1 MNKPEIVSEHKNPV
15 GSDHSAFFFGKIS
28 TSTAALIAFFITDEY
43 AFLMLSFAM
52 IAFMIGDAQNAGLWN
67 RLNNQP
73 NADWREWQRKNNL
86 LTIGFSLLMGAWCFM
101 CFTLTDNLFMHLLCI
116 ATVMGNVLSIAMR
129 TFTDQRIL
137 TFQLFA
143 IGLPTVAGAFS
154 YGDIRAMI
162 LCSFFIPML
171 TSVRDLSVRLN
182 ELFQGIRLQ
191 SREKEE
197 FGAQLNEALESMSH
211 GLLMFDEE
219 MKVKIINRTARKI
232 LNLEPSINCYSR
244 TLNEVARIVEM
255 KRPSVNRVKLLE
267 NAIQNRFRSRIADK
281 VFEID
286 KNKFVELSIMLR
298 DEGGCVVVIED
309 VSERIQYQ
317 TRINQLAKYDELTGL
332 YNRSFFLQQAK
343 AAMENA
349 ANCDGASL
357 IFFDLD
363 EFKRI
368 NDTLG
373 HEAGDHILTT
383 VAQRVRDLLPRGT
396 LIGRYGGDEFVIMLQ
411 AALPEEELGQL
422 SQKVLDTITRPITHQ
437 KHEMRFGAS
446 VGIAR
451 YPEDGRTVDRLLK
464 LADLALYAAKNNG
477 KNCYRFFSADLEDT
491 LHERLAMEHAL
502 DFAVKNKELSL
513 HFQPIVNLDSGRV
526 AVFEA
531 LTRWQLDG
539 KNISPAFFIP
549 LAEDLGLIEEIG
561 AWTLMEACRQCT
573 RWPKEVGVAVNVSA
587 VQFQVGSITNLVRG
601 ALAKTGLDPS
611 RLEIEITET
620 AVLNDMD
627 HAIVVLEQLSDLGVR
642 ISLDDF
648 GTGYSSLSYLHKL
661 PLDKMKID
669 KSFIDDIT
677 VSERSRTLLKGISVL
692 GKALELKVVV
702 EGIETEEQKDL
713 LCDNYS
719 VDMAQGYYFSRAMPA
734 DQALKFANNFHP
746 SGSTSTD
753 YAKPVDSVRVA

>member
-1 MNKPEIVSEHKNPV
+1 MLAMRS
-15 GSDHSAFFFGKIS
+15 FGKPLFS
-28 TSTAALIAFFITDEY
+28 K
-43 AFLMLSFAM
+43 
-52 IAFMIGDAQNAGLWN
+52 
-67 RLNNQP
+67 P
-73 NADWREWQRKNNL
+73 NADWSVWERQNNL
-86 LTIGFSLLMGAWCFM
+86 LSVGFALLMGAWCFA

-116 ATVMGNVLSIAMR
+116 ATAMGNILNIAMR
-129 TFTDQRIL
+129 GFTDQRVL
-137 TFQLFA
+137 TLQLFA
-143 IGLPTVAGAFS
+143 IGLPTVAGALT
-154 YGDIRAMI
+154 YGDMRAII
-162 LCSFFIPML
+162 LCSFFIPL
-171 TSVRDLSVRLN
+171 FSSVKDLSGRLN
-182 ELFQGIRLQ
+182 ELFQGIQRQ
-191 SREKEE
+191 SQEKDE
-197 FGAQLNEALESMSH
+197 FGVQLNEALESMSH

-232 LNLEPSINCYSR
+232 LKLEPSINCYSR
-244 TLNEVARIVEM
+244 TLTEIARIVDM
-255 KRPSVNRVKLLE
+255 KRPKVNRIKLLE
-267 NAIQNRFRSRIADK
+267 TAIQHRFKSNSTEK

-286 KNKFVELSIMLR
+286 QNQFVELSIMLR

-332 YNRSFFLQQAK
+332 FNRSFFLQQAK
-343 AAMENA
+343 AAMQGVHGSP
-349 ANCDGASL
+349 GASI

-383 VAQRVRDLLPRGT
+383 VAQRVRDLLPSGT
-396 LIGRYGGDEFVIMLQ
+396 LIGRYGGDEFVIFLQ
-411 AALPEEELGQL
+411 AALPENELGQL
-422 SQKVLDTITRPITHQ
+422 SQKILDTITQPINYQNHDL
-437 KHEMRFGAS
+437 RFGAS

-451 YPEDGRTVDRLLK
+451 HPEDGKTVDRLLK

-477 KNCYRFFSADLEDT
+477 KNCYRFFSAELEDT

-502 DFAVKNKELSL
+502 DFAVKNDELSL
-513 HFQPIVNLDSGRV
+513 HFQPIVSLETGKIQ
-526 AVFEA
+526 VFEA

-539 KNISPAFFIP
+539 KNISPDFFIP
-549 LAEDLGLIEEIG
+549 LAEDLGLIQEIG
-561 AWTLMEACRQCT
+561 EWTLLEACRQCVQ
-573 RWPKEVGVAVNVSA
+573 WPGEVSVAVNVSA
-587 VQFQVGSITNLVRG
+587 VQFQVGSITTSVRN
-601 ALAKTGLDPS
+601 ALQRTGLEPS

-620 AVLNDMD
+620 AVLNDMN
-627 HAIVVLEQLSDLGVR
+627 HAIVVLEQLSEIGVR

-677 VSERSRTLLKGISVL
+677 ESERSRTLLKGITVL

-713 LCDNYS
+713 LRDNYT
-719 VDMAQGYYFSRAMPA
+719 VDLAQGYYFSRALPA
-734 DQALKFANNFHP
+734 EQALQFANSFYPATVGNGNTLSEHAD
-746 SGSTSTD
+746 T
-753 YAKPVDSVRVA
+753 AKIA